1 MTGVGEEGEGAG
13 GGRRREQRL
22 GVISAAVFTR
32 RSTAAGVQVQLQVRA
47 GGRQRYF
54 RECAGF
60 SSLQTDSRA
69 GRTYSWAAL
78 RLPWLACGCVCCG
91 RVLIAGETE
100 SMCYYL

>member
-47 GGRQRYF
+47 GGR
-54 RECAGF
+54 
-60 SSLQTDSRA
+60 
-69 GRTYSWAAL
+69 AAAI
-78 RLPWLACGCVCCG
+78 LPGMRWFFFAPD
-91 RVLIAGETE
+91 
-100 SMCYYL
+100 

>member
-47 GGRQRYF
+47 GGSDTSGNALVFLR
-54 RECAGF
+54 
-60 SSLQTDSRA
+60 SRLTRGQVGRTA
-69 GRTYSWAAL
+69 GRRFVCLGLRAA
-78 RLPWLACGCVCCG
+78 ASAVA
-91 RVLIAGETE
+91 VF
-100 SMCYYL
+100 